1 MCQQISIIRY
11 LQRLRGN
18 TQTDRQTHTHK
29 PTTITLRL
37 RAQVNK
43 NKCIISKINV
53 IILIAILIITE
64 VKHLCGQ
71 YFPYLTCSSTVPVD
85 CVL

>member
-18 TQTDRQTHTHK
+18 TQTDRHTHTHK

-37 RAQVNK
+37 RARVN
-43 NKCIISKINV
+43 NLLLFMARRAIPM
-53 IILIAILIITE
+53 IAFHGVEFI
-64 VKHLCGQ
+64 
-71 YFPYLTCSSTVPVD
+71 
-85 CVL
+85 